1 MKKVLFILPL
11 LLIGCSST
19 NELSTSIITCNP
31 PISTSSKSEAT
42 SSTVTSSGIIPEGGI
57 FTLNYDNVP
66 SSKGSGYPS
75 EGEYLAGEHTFYF
88 SDVMG
93 NNGKYDIDTIQMK
106 KESSYFY
113 NVNEIHGRLTITIMK
128 NSYHDYTNNVDVN
141 TEVVPIVYVSKD
153 KTFTNQKIEGIK
165 TNEDNNKITYVFED
179 SVLYSYFKIVNESS
193 YAQYLE
199 SVTWVW

>member
-1 MKKVLFILPL
+1 MKKALFILPL

-31 PISTSSKSEAT
+31 PISTSSMSESN
-42 SSTVTSSGIIPEGGI
+42 SSIITSSGIIPGGI

-179 SVLYSYFKIVNESS
+179 SVL
-193 YAQYLE
+193 
-199 SVTWVW
+199 